1 MNLNRRT
8 FLKTTTAVG
17 GGLLVGGYFAE
28 VLDRESE
35 ELLAAGSFEPNIW
48 LKINSDDTAR
58 IVLSQLEMGQ
68 GVMTS
73 MPMLVAEELDFDWAK
88 IKYEW
93 APADLKYGN
102 PNFGGQQL
110 TAGSNSVRGMW
121 KVLRGAGATARA
133 MLVTAAAQTWNV
145 PENSLT
151 TEKGEVVHKA
161 SNRRIK
167 YGALVD
173 KAAAVPVP
181 KDVKLKDPK
190 TFTLM
195 GTNVPRLDIPEK
207 VNGTATFGMDV
218 KLPGLLTARVAR
230 SAVFGGKVKSFNDAK
245 AKAVPGVK
253 HVVQIS
259 NGVAVVGDNYWSAT
273 KGLQALEIV
282 WDEGPMA
289 TLTSDGILK
298 KYAELAQKPGKEAR
312 KQGNTDAAYAS
323 APKKFER
330 VFEAPFLAHATMEP
344 MNATADWK
352 PTSCDVYV
360 PTQGQTACHMAAITA
375 SGLSMDKVKIHTTY
389 LGGGFGRRGEADYV
403 TEAVEI
409 SKAVKAPVKVVWS
422 REDDMQHDFYRP
434 ISYARMQG
442 AVDASGKATV
452 FTQHLVQ
459 QSLMKRLGQLPP
471 PGVDFIS
478 MDGAATLP
486 YDIPNLKI
494 EYTEQD
500 PGIPYGF
507 WRSVGASFQGFAVE
521 AFMDELAST
530 AGKDP
535 YEFRRDLL
543 KKQPRHLGV
552 LNLAAEKAGWGKP
565 LPQGRAR
572 GIAVMEAFGSFLSQ
586 VTEVSVDAKG
596 AVKVHKVVCSVDC
609 GWVINPDT
617 IKQQM
622 EGGIIYGLSA
632 ALKGEITI
640 NNGRVVQRHFND
652 YPVVRHQEMP
662 VIEVYIVPSVEE
674 PGGIGEP
681 STALAA
687 GSLVNAIYAATGKRI
702 YKLPVKPDVLTTKS
716 TA

>member
-1 MNLNRRT
+1 MI
-8 FLKTTTAVG
+8 
-17 GGLLVGGYFAE
+17 GGYLPVAFGPNAG
-28 VLDRESE
+28 VVD
-35 ELLAAGSFEPNIW
+35 AAGSFEPNIW
-48 LKINSDDTAR
+48 LKVNSDDTVR
-58 IVLSQLEMGQ
+58 IMLTQLEMGQ

-73 MPMLVAEELDFDWAK
+73 MPMLVAEELDMDWAK
-88 IKYEW
+88 IKTEW
-93 APADLKYGN
+93 TPADAKYGN

-121 KVLRGAGATARA
+121 KILRTAGATARV
-133 MLVTAAAQTWNV
+133 MLVTAAAQTWSV

-161 SNRRIK
+161 SGRRLK

-173 KAAAVPVP
+173 KAAALPVP
-181 KDVKLKDPK
+181 KEVTLKEPK
-190 TFTLM
+190 NFTLM
-195 GTNVPRLDIPEK
+195 GKSLPRLDIPEK
-207 VNGTATFGMDV
+207 VNGSAVFGMDV
-218 KLPGLLTARVAR
+218 KLPGLLTARVVR
-230 SAVFGGKVKSFNDAK
+230 CPVFGGKVASFNADK

-259 NGVAVVGDNYWSAT
+259 NGVAVVADNYWTAS
-273 KGLQALEIV
+273 KGAQALEIK
-282 WDEGPMA
+282 WDEGKLA
-289 TLTSDGILK
+289 TLNSADIMK
-298 KYAELAQKPGKEAR
+298 KYAELAKQPGKVAR
-312 KQGNTDAAYAS
+312 NQGNADAALAS

-344 MNATADWK
+344 MNCTADVK
-352 PTSCDVYV
+352 AASCDVYV
-360 PTQGQTACHMAAITA
+360 PTQGQTASHNAAIAA
-375 SGLSMDKVKIHTTY
+375 SGLPADKVKIHTTY
-389 LGGGFGRRGEADYV
+389 LGGGFGRRGEADFV
-403 TEAVEI
+403 TEAVET
-409 SKAVKAPVKVVWS
+409 SKAVGAPVKVVWS

-434 ISYARMQG
+434 ISYARMSG
-442 AVDASGKATV
+442 AVDAAGKATV

-459 QSLMKRLGQLPP
+459 QSLMKRLGSLPP

-478 MDGAATLP
+478 LEGAANLP
-486 YDIPNLKI
+486 YDLPNIKV

-500 PGIPYGF
+500 PGIPFGF

-521 AFMDELAST
+521 AFIDELATT

-535 YEFRRDLL
+535 YQFRRDLL
-543 KKQPRHLGV
+543 GKAPRHLAA

-572 GIAVMEAFGSFLSQ
+572 GIAVMECFGSILAQ

-596 AVKVHKVVCSVDC
+596 AVKVHRVVCSVDT

-617 IKQQM
+617 IVQQM
-622 EGGIIYGLSA
+622 EGGIIYGLTA

-640 NNGRVVQRHFND
+640 QNGRVTQKHFND
-652 YPVVRHQEMP
+652 YQMIRHPEMP
-662 VIEVYIVPSVEE
+662 RIEVHIVPSTAE

-687 GSLVNAIYAATGKRI
+687 GSLVNAIYAATGKRV
-702 YKLPVKPDVLTTKS
+702 YRLPIKPETLMPKA